1 MAYDISDFATDV
13 LERSHQIPVL
23 VDFWADWCGPCKTL
37 GPILERLAGE
47 EEGFADSRWVL
58 AKVDTETFPEEAAK
72 YGVRGIPNVK
82 LFVDGN
88 VVDEFT
94 GALPESAVRSWL
106 EKALPTP
113 ESSRIA
119 EARELIDEGE
129 FERGLEI
136 LQEVMEA
143 EPTNQLPRLMAAQVL
158 LLEDPERGEE
168 LVQNIHA
175 DSELF
180 DQAEVVRVMAALDRY
195 VKTPDSLPE
204 SEVKSMFIEAA
215 TATREGDF
223 DKGLEKFID
232 VIREDRYYADD
243 FSRKACI
250 AIFRLL
256 GNENAIT
263 RKYRRTFDGALYV

>member
-1 MAYDISDFATDV
+1 MAYDISNFTTDV
-13 LERSHQIPVL
+13 IERSYEIPVL
-23 VDFWADWCGPCKTL
+23 VDFWAAWCGPCRTL
-37 GPILERLAGE
+37 GPVLERLAEE
-47 EEGFADSRWVL
+47 EEGFADARWVL
-58 AKVDTETFPEEAAK
+58 AKVDTETFPDEATQ

-88 VVDEFT
+88 VVDEYT
-94 GALPESAVRSWL
+94 GALPESTVRSWL
-106 EKALPTP
+106 DKALPTP
-113 ESSRIA
+113 ESSRIT

-129 FERGLEI
+129 FETGLEI

-143 EPTNQLPRLMAAQVL
+143 EPANQLPRLMAAQVL

-180 DQAEVVRVMAALDRY
+180 DQAEIVRVMAALDRY
-195 VKTPDSLPE
+195 VKNPESLLE
-204 SEVKSMFIEAA
+204 SEVKSLFLEAA

-223 DKGLEKFID
+223 DKGIEKFID

-256 GNENAIT
+256 GNENEIT